1 MCIDKCW
8 ESQLQYIVQKQ
19 ISIYAVTLMVH
30 IVHFTILNETRFVA
44 NNPLHLLI
52 AQSDVNVIQLQF
64 NKQLLRTHV
73 PST

>member
-1 MCIDKCW
+1 MLGVSTIVYRTKTDKHLCCD
-8 ESQLQYIVQKQ
+8 
-19 ISIYAVTLMVH
+19 THGVH
-30 IVHFTILNETRFVA
+30 VHFTILNETRFVA

-52 AQSDVNVIQLQF
+52 AQSDVNVILLQF